1 MTPEERDIVR
11 DFLNG
16 LAQEEEGVSRNLASD
31 RLGMAFR
38 TAINELDW
46 YVWNYAWSLRSVRL
60 DSYTSFATWN
70 QLVNTVMLMERRQ
83 GDFCTLGGLHSL
95 LRTYIV
101 DAPDRYHRDQ
111 APVEYVL
118 NGLKFA
124 VIQTH
129 ADEPARV
136 AAEACGS

>member
-1 MTPEERDIVR
+1 MTPEERHIVR

-16 LAQEEEGVSRNLASD
+16 LAQEEESVSRNLASD

-46 YVWNYAWSLRSVRL
+46 YVWNYAQQHEPTEEQEEQYYLISQGVTR
-60 DSYTSFATWN
+60 
-70 QLVNTVMLMERRQ
+70 LMEKRQ
-83 GDFCTLGGLHSL
+83 GDCRTLGGLHTL

-101 DAPDRYHRDQ
+101 DATDRYHRDQ

-124 VIQTH
+124 VIQTR
-129 ADEPARV
+129 ANEPAPV
-136 AAEACGS
+136 AAEARGS